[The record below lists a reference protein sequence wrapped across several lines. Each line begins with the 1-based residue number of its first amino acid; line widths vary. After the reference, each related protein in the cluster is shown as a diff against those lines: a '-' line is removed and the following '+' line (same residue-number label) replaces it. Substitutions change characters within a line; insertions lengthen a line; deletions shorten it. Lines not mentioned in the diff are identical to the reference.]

1 MFSNFEE
8 DPIESAGLFEG
19 DIDNVSMD
27 DLQSTDTRVSQGFL
41 KLYPYNESYEK
52 KGYRYILNQVNQLIF

>member
-27 DLQSTDTRVSQGFL
+27 DLQSTDTRVSKEVLIQIL
-41 KLYPYNESYEK
+41 EYPFDFFSK
-52 KGYRYILNQVNQLIF
+52 PGSST